1 MFDRMDEPPRGALI
15 LVYFS
20 AAAVVGVSAL
30 ELLLYLAEQHQ
41 HHLPPGI
48 VHSTFL
54 SLPIVLGFV
63 ILVRARAVAEW
74 ISNKFDE

>member
-1 MFDRMDEPPRGALI
+1 MDEPPRGALI

-30 ELLLYLAEQHQ
+30 ELLLYLAEQYQ

-48 VHSTFL
+48 VHTTFL
-54 SLPIVLGFV
+54 SLPIMLGFV

-74 ISNKFDE
+74 ISNKFDK

>member
-1 MFDRMDEPPRGALI
+1 MDAPPRGALM
-15 LVYFS
+15 LVRFT

-54 SLPIVLGFV
+54 SLPIVLGVV

>member
-1 MFDRMDEPPRGALI
+1 M
-15 LVYFS
+15 LVCFS
-20 AAAVVGVSAL
+20 AAALVGVSAL
-30 ELLLYLAEQHQ
+30 ELLLYLAAQHQ
-41 HHLPPGI
+41 HHLTPGI

-63 ILVRARAVAEW
+63 ILVRARAIAEW

>member
-1 MFDRMDEPPRGALI
+1 MDEPSRGALI

-20 AAAVVGVSAL
+20 AAAMVGVSAL
-30 ELLLYLAEQHQ
+30 ELLLYLAEQYQ

-48 VHSTFL
+48 VHTTFL
-54 SLPIVLGFV
+54 SLPIMLGFV

>member
-20 AAAVVGVSAL
+20 AAAVLGVSAL
-30 ELLLYLAEQHQ
+30 ELLLYLAEQFQ
-41 HHLPPGI
+41 HHLSPGTLHTI
-48 VHSTFL
+48 FL

-74 ISNKFDE
+74 ISDRFDI

>member
-1 MFDRMDEPPRGALI
+1 M
-15 LVYFS
+15 LVRFI

-54 SLPIVLGFV
+54 SLPIVLGVV

>member
-1 MFDRMDEPPRGALI
+1 MFDYMDEPPRGALI
-15 LVYFS
+15 LVCFS

-30 ELLLYLAEQHQ
+30 ELLLYLVEQHR

-48 VHSTFL
+48 IHSTFL
-54 SLPIVLGFV
+54 SLPIVLGLV